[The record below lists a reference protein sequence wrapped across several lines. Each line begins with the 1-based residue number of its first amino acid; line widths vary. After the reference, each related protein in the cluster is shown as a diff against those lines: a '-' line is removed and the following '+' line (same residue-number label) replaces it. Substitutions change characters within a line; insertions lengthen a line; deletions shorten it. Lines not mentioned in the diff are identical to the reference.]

1 MDEKDEKY
9 LDLIQNFYSSKNNY
23 LTNKDKYM
31 TCKGCDKNKT
41 YIENKD
47 VLHDGKSRKEIIL
60 SCGDKG
66 KCGDKI
72 KIILPKYIYK
82 DKEIQLLKDELEKV
96 IDREIISKYI
106 KIDKDFLEDNRKLL
120 EENNRK
126 ILEIKEK
133 YYEVY
138 KKNNV
143 NLINSKYK
151 EILKLKLEC
160 TNMKKELNDISLSIE
175 EKKIIR
181 NNYIEHITNINQLY
195 SEIKENIDNVKE
207 YYLEEEPEIILDNL
221 DFIEED
227 KKKKSKKKKPVKEK
241 PVKEKPVKEKP
252 VEEKDDTIFIEGT
265 KVKWTDKKGNELN
278 GVIEKITASSYK
290 ICCKDGT
297 KSGDKGSLY
306 QVSKNIVSK
315 LKGSDTDKPDDKED
329 AKPEDAKPEDAKP
342 EDKKS
347 VKKLTL
353 DDFKKGMNVS
363 YKDKGV
369 ENIGVVK
376 DITDTKVIVFVETKK
391 NMQKVPVKKLTILD

>member
-1 MDEKDEKY
+1 MDEKYEKY

-23 LTNKDKYM
+23 LTNKDKFM

-47 VLHDGKSRKEIIL
+47 VLHDGESRKEIIL

-96 IDREIISKYI
+96 IDWEIISKYI
-106 KIDKDFLEDNRKLL
+106 KIEKGFLEDNRKLI

-143 NLINSKYK
+143 NLINEKYK

-160 TNMKKELNDISLSIE
+160 TNMKEELNDISLSIE

-195 SEIKENIDNVKE
+195 SEIKENIDNVEE
-207 YYLEEEPEIILDNL
+207 YYLEENPKIILDNL

-227 KKKKSKKKKPVKEK
+227 KKKKTVKKKSVKEK
-241 PVKEKPVKEKP
+241 PVK
-252 VEEKDDTIFIEGT
+252 EKDDTIFIEGS
-265 KVKWTDKKGNELN
+265 KVKWTDKKGKELN
-278 GVIEKITASSYK
+278 GVIEKITTGSYK

-315 LKGSDTDKPDDKED
+315 FKDSDTDDKESVKEDDKE
-329 AKPEDAKPEDAKP
+329 
-342 EDKKS
+342 S
-347 VKKLTL
+347 VKELTL

-363 YKDKGV
+363 YKSKGK
-369 ENIGVVK
+369 EYIGVVR
-376 DITDTKVIVFVETKK
+376 TKK
-391 NMQKVPVKKLTILD
+391 DDNVKVKAEGVNKWIPWKKLTILD